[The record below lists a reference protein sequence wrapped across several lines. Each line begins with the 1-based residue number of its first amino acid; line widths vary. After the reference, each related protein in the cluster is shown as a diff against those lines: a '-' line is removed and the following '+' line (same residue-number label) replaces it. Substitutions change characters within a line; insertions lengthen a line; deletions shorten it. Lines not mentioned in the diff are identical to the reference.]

1 MQLLAL
7 LVGGLAAAATPAEL
21 YQQSYDLE
29 AKGDHAGA
37 LGKLEALEE
46 AGQSGYVLSLR
57 KAWLSYRA
65 GRHADAVKAYRR
77 AIAAAPEGLE
87 ARQGVILPLIAM
99 GSWSEAEAACRDLL
113 SRSPDDYYG
122 RSRLA
127 WVLYSSGR
135 YAEAADAYREVLR
148 RYPSDVDM
156 RAGLGWSLLKQG
168 QTVAARA
175 AFDAVLAVAPAHASA
190 SEGRAAAG
198 G

>member
-1 MQLLAL
+1 MMRSLWF
-7 LVGGLAAAATPAEL
+7 LVVAAALAANTAEL
-21 YQQSYDLE
+21 YQQSYELE
-29 AKGDHAGA
+29 AAGDHAGA
-37 LGKLEALEE
+37 LDRIASLEE
-46 AGQSGYVLSLR
+46 SGQTGYVLAVR

-65 GRHADAVKAYRR
+65 GRHADAVTAYQR

-99 GSWSEAEAACRDLL
+99 GRWSQSEAACRDLL

-122 RSRLA
+122 LSRLA

-135 YAEAADAYREVLR
+135 HGEAADAYREVLR

-168 QTVAARA
+168 QTVAARG
-175 AFDAVLAVAPAHASA
+175 AFDAVLAVAPQHASA
-190 SEGRAAAG
+190 SQGRAALP
-198 G
+198 

>member
-1 MQLLAL
+1 MMRVLGMVA
-7 LVGGLAAAATPAEL
+7 VGMAVAAAPSEL
-21 YQQSYDLE
+21 YQQSYELE
-29 AKGDHAGA
+29 AAGDHAGA
-37 LGKLEALEE
+37 LERLASLEE
-46 AGQSGYVLSLR
+46 AGQTGYLLALR

-65 GRHADAVKAYRR
+65 GRHADAVTAYRR

-99 GSWSEAEAACRDLL
+99 GQWSPAEAACRDLL

-122 RSRLA
+122 LSRLA

-135 YAEAADAYREVLR
+135 HAEAADAYREVLR

-168 QTVAARA
+168 QTVTARA
-175 AFDAVLAVAPAHASA
+175 AFDAVLAVAPEHASA
-190 SEGRAAAG
+190 QQGRAALR
-198 G
+198 

>member
-1 MQLLAL
+1 
-7 LVGGLAAAATPAEL
+7 VGGLAAAATPAEL